1 MRLLPGY
8 SLVEL
13 LVVLAIVMMLFA
25 MAATAL
31 DSAMY
36 KAELAVCASRLHA
49 MTSGLVTYAVGHKR
63 RYPHRRGVGDGDWEP
78 HKLAQNLPGRGLNDE
93 RPMLDGYVSLDTMLD
108 PLCPQVSIDIADTQP
123 QDIVFRNSHQWAGF
137 QWFGNQGMLKIGDRL
152 TWTDSVNYSPAR
164 TFRFT
169 LLASDRDT
177 INQGQE
183 LVDSSHPDAD
193 GLLVSMKWQSEDVS
207 GGFGLLA
214 DTVIQATYSGWY
226 RLGEAVRGKSDLN
239 YGYDDGSIE
248 RFDQVLYRDDP
259 RMTPVPH
266 FANPAGVPTVG
277 SWPSQFDNV
286 PKP

>member
-1 MRLLPGY
+1 MRACPAY

-13 LVVLAIVMMLFA
+13 LVVIAIVGMLFA
-25 MAATAL
+25 LTAAGF
-31 DSAMY
+31 DSADY
-36 KAELAVCASRLHA
+36 KAELAGCAGRLRA
-49 MTSGLVTYAVGHKR
+49 MSSGLVTYAMDHKR
-63 RYPHRRGVGDGDWEP
+63 RYPHRRGVEEGDWEP
-78 HKLAQNLPGRGLNDE
+78 HKLAQQLPGRGLYDE
-93 RPMLDGYVSLDTMLD
+93 RPMLKGYISLDTMLD
-108 PLCPQVSIDIADTQP
+108 PLCPPISIDVADTQP

-137 QWFGNQGMLKIGDRL
+137 QWFGNPGMLKVGDRL
-152 TWTDSVNYSPAR
+152 TWIDDVNYTPAR
-164 TFRFT
+164 TFRFS

-177 INQGQE
+177 INEGQR

-214 DTVIQATYSGWY
+214 DTVVQTTYSGWY
-226 RLGEAVRGKSDLN
+226 RLGESVRGKSDLN
-239 YGYDDGSIE
+239 YGYDDGSVQ

-277 SWPSQFDNV
+277 SWPSQYDNI